1 MLLVL
6 AVNTV
11 QLQLGRCFSEL
22 HVEPAMGMAF
32 AKVIADCGLIDQ
44 MKVIHLVILPLMCVA
59 IEISLGMLSAGEEF
73 QQSRSITHAF
83 NGAYTPV
90 GIRIE
95 MAKNEGWL
103 VGSSVELFGEPF

>member
-6 AVNTV
+6 VVNTV
-11 QLQLGRCFSEL
+11 QLQLGGCFSEL
-22 HVEPAMGMAF
+22 HVDPAMGMAY

-44 MKVIHLVILPLMCVA
+44 MKVIHLVMLPLMGVA
-59 IEISLGMLSAGEEF
+59 LEISLGMLTPGEEF

-83 NGAYTPV
+83 DGAYTPV

-95 MAKNEGWL
+95 MAKHEGGFISSL
-103 VGSSVELFGEPF
+103 VEFLGEPV